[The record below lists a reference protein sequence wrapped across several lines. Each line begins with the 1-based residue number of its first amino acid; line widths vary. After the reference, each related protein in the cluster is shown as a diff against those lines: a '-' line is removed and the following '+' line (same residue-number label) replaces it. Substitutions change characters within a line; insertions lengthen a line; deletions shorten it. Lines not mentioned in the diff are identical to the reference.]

1 MSEARRLNDGMGA
14 YVGNQVVK
22 LMNKKGVLVK
32 DAKVLILG
40 VTFKENCPDVRN
52 TKVVDIY
59 TTLQE
64 YTNNITVCDPWADC
78 AKVEKEYGISIVPDV
93 VDNERFDAIILAV
106 SHKEFAETDLRKHLT
121 DHGVVYDVKGALERE
136 QVDGRL

>member
-1 MSEARRLNDGMGA
+1 M
-14 YVGNQVVK
+14 
-22 LMNKKGVLVK
+22 
-32 DAKVLILG
+32 
-40 VTFKENCPDVRN
+40 RN

-106 SHKEFAETDLRKHLT
+106 SHKEFAETDWRKHLT